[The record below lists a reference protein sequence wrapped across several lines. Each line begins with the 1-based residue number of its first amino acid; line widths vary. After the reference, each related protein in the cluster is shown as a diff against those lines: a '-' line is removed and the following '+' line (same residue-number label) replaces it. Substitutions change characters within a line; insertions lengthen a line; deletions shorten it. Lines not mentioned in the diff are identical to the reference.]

1 MSSWRTKRWRAKGMH
16 FVAILCQSVGQCPVL
31 DNSAL
36 SFAKDIPDAWQRPAM
51 ALFECQRYP
60 IILDSCGQ
68 SAWFATISHPV
79 VVHGAINVRVV
90 RDVWP
95 D

>member
-1 MSSWRTKRWRAKGMH
+1 MSSRRTKRWRAKGMH

-90 RDVWP
+90 RGVWP

>member
-1 MSSWRTKRWRAKGMH
+1 MARERNALFRRNSMPVGRT
-16 FVAILCQSVGQCPVL
+16 VCPVL
-31 DNSAL
+31 GNSAL
-36 SFAKDIPDAWQRPAM
+36 SFAKDIPDARPRPAM

-90 RDVWP
+90 RGVWP